1 MLIMKIPKS
10 KHLLAILSIID
21 LFLIAIIPFITHN
34 PILLTLCILY
44 LIAVLLSSTIKY

>member
-1 MLIMKIPKS
+1 MKTLKS

-34 PILLTLCILY
+34 PVLLTLCVLY
-44 LIAVLLSSTIKY
+44 LIATLLFYTSKF